1 MRNDGAP
8 RRRGPNVGDAMR
20 RELVTIDAE
29 ASVALAARRMRH
41 HQIGCLPVL
50 EQGRPVGLVTD
61 RDLVVRGLAEN
72 ADLSQWRVAEVMS
85 TGPLTISPER
95 SVEEACR
102 LMTDTGIRRL
112 LVVAD
117 EVRLIGLISWHDL
130 AAFSARRPQARQVGF
145 YRRIVDSHGHPHR
158 IELFRLYVSPGVPA
172 NEVEPFA
179 IARFEHVNG
188 RTPWRLVADDY
199 EVAAP

>member
-1 MRNDGAP
+1 
-8 RRRGPNVGDAMR
+8 MR
-20 RELVTIDAE
+20 RELVTIDAD

-41 HQIGCLPVL
+41 HEVGCLPVL

-117 EVRLIGLISWHDL
+117 ESRLIGLISWHDL

-158 IELFRLYVSPGVPA
+158 TELFRLYVSPGVPP
-172 NEVEPFA
+172 NEVVPFA
-179 IARFEHVNG
+179 IARFEQVNG